1 MRLRKDDL
9 TDDDFRYITKESEI
23 WDEVELLEKTMYEGG
38 RKDGL
43 KAGIKEGKI
52 EGIKEG
58 KIEGKKEGKIEGKK
72 EMAKMLKESGIDTDI
87 IARTSGLSK
96 EEIEQL

>member
-1 MRLRKDDL
+1 MMRLRKDDL

-58 KIEGKKEGKIEGKK
+58 KIEGKKE
-72 EMAKMLKESGIDTDI
+72 MAKMLKEGGIDMDI

-96 EEIEQL
+96 KEIEQL